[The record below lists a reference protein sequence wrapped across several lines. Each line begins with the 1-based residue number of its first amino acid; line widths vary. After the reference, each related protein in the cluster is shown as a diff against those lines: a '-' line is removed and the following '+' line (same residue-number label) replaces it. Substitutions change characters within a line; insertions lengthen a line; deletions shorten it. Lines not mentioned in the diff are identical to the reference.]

1 MIPTSNQLE
10 LDLFPE
16 GAIVTEGTLADWEEA
31 GALNPNQE
39 SNYALQRQ
47 ERPKPQAGV

>member
-16 GAIVTEGTLADWEEA
+16 GAIVTEGTLADCRLCNLM
-31 GALNPNQE
+31 GVY
-39 SNYALQRQ
+39 YAVQGQ
-47 ERPKPQAGV
+47 ER